1 MCVLPCFKLAQRQP
15 LKSDVSDTVIVS
27 LIVNFFLFCLS
38 AKGASTGILVCCFN
52 IPLPV
57 LLTSSHE
64 GCCTSIIAHILS
76 IFSLFFV
83 LLVFSY
89 RPPPIPLAFFRN
101 GLQIVALHT
110 SGSVWNS
117 TRICHRRSVVL
128 SFGEISGF
136 PSSSHDRFPL
146 PRLREGR

>member
-1 MCVLPCFKLAQRQP
+1 MRPALLQAGSTPASQIRRFGHCYCESQREFLSLLPFGQRRFYWY
-15 LKSDVSDTVIVS
+15 I
-27 LIVNFFLFCLS
+27 N
-38 AKGASTGILVCCFN
+38 
-52 IPLPV
+52 V
-57 LLTSSHE
+57 LLQYTTAGSAYVLSR
-64 GCCTSIIAHILS
+64 GLLYSIIAHILS

-101 GLQIVALHT
+101 GLQIVALYT